1 MPLLVTPRL
10 RLEPVKNSH
19 LEELYC
25 LNKDINVMKYI
36 SGRVVSLDETLEHM
50 EMVKKNWINLGYSSW
65 CFFDRGTNEFVGSGG
80 VQHIAF
86 HSENPVEIG
95 WRLKPTKWRQG
106 YATEAAR
113 CMMQFVFQSTNL
125 DCLVALC
132 HQENR
137 KSENVMRR
145 LGMIYVGIEH
155 WYDLDVIVY
164 KIQRSKILEGLAM
177 ETSRHIQNSHN
188 FDENASVEIE

>member
-10 RLEPVKNSH
+10 RLEPIKNSH

-36 SGRVVSLDETLEHM
+36 SGRVVSLDETIEHM
-50 EMVKKNWINLGYSSW
+50 DMVKKNWINLGYSSW
-65 CFFDRGTNEFVGSGG
+65 CFFDRETNEFVGSGG

-86 HSENPVEIG
+86 RPENPVEIG

-113 CMMQFVFQSTNL
+113 CMMEFVFEFTNL
-125 DCLVALC
+125 DCLSALC

-145 LGMIYVGIEH
+145 LGMSYVGMEH

-164 KIQRSKILEGLAM
+164 SMKRSRFLESPFR
-177 ETSRHIQNSHN
+177 ESQRHIFELPEAKRYCIS
-188 FDENASVEIE
+188 